1 MIKIYGVEM
10 ISCQEDW
17 VDAVKFMKEDLRK
30 GDESII
36 ALVAKDGSLPRL
48 AEGVFELPE
57 RPGAVK
63 MVPCERY
70 NKELLDSLGLPY

>member
-10 ISCQEDW
+10 ISCHEDW
-17 VDAVKFMKEDLRK
+17 ADAVKFMKEDLRN
-30 GDESII
+30 GDESAI
-36 ALVAKDGSLPRL
+36 ALVMKDGDFIKL
-48 AEGVFELPE
+48 AEGRFELPE